1 MRDLA
6 DWLPIAVTP
15 SHGGHD
21 DKDLQNWSSLIGI
34 ITAICGNVLIAL
46 ALNVQRYAH
55 IRLHR
60 QRAQVR
66 ERARQAL
73 KNAKSQAAAAAAAS
87 GYGAA
92 RTNGS
97 LLPAKTPRPRDP
109 RDDDDDDA
117 DHDNERNYRNSYHDQ
132 YRGDSFDASE
142 TDPLTPSPQSAD
154 LHWAGYLADEEE
166 GDGKTEVTS
175 TYLKSPYWWLGQV
188 LIGVGEMGNFL
199 AYGFAPASIV
209 SPLGVVAL
217 VSNCIIAPLFFK
229 EAFRARDFWGVIV
242 AVMGAVTVVLSAN
255 QQETKLGPHEVWEA
269 ITTLEFEVY
278 MGVSIAMIVFLM
290 WLSPRYGNRTILIDL
305 GLVGLLGI
313 YTALATKGVSSMLSS
328 MLLGAFATPVT
339 YVLLLILIAT
349 AGMQIQ
355 YINKALQRFDSTQVI
370 PIQFVFFTLFVIIGS
385 AVLYRD
391 FERTTRRQAVKF
403 IGGCLLTF
411 FGVFLITSGRARPDE
426 EEDSLSDEEGIE
438 ETIGLAEQGPTS
450 HSAPRHS
457 SRRDS
462 ESETSRR
469 SSRASRVSFKEA
481 AAINKPLAA
490 LSGSGFPTLRTPL
503 SSASA
508 PKQPL
513 SGESGETA
521 PFLENAWKDNPPAA
535 PGQHQQHP
543 GLGSHATSSDTVTTV
558 LTVPVSDGEL
568 AHQPGLVIPS
578 QNQLQIP
585 AIITT
590 GGGGTSPT
598 PQSERPVTPRGPLAH
613 PSPRPHSHHYGG
625 TMISPSPFSSTLS
638 AVVADKLLGHDS
650 GSPTMRKV
658 RSRRSRP
665 GLRNSLFV
673 PQDEIEDEYYDYED
687 LEGTSAVERR
697 ASNRSDS
704 YGDGGWTDDE
714 DAAKRGFRGR
724 ARSLSHTLGGLFG
737 VKRPRRDAAPLLGG
751 GGQPG

>member
-6 DWLPIAVTP
+6 DWLPIALTP
-15 SHGGHD
+15 SHGGHG
-21 DKDLQNWSSLIGI
+21 DKELQNWSSLIGI

-73 KNAKSQAAAAAAAS
+73 KNAKSQATAAAAAS

-92 RTNGS
+92 RTNS
-97 LLPAKTPRPRDP
+97 SFC
-109 RDDDDDDA
+109 
-117 DHDNERNYRNSYHDQ
+117 HDE

-154 LHWAGYLADEEE
+154 PHWAGYLADEEE

-278 MGVSIAMIVFLM
+278 MSVSIAMIVFLM

-391 FERTTRRQAVKF
+391 FERTTRKQAVKF

-411 FGVFLITSGRARPDE
+411 FGVFLITSGRPRPDE

-438 ETIGLAEQGPTS
+438 ETIGLAEQGLTS
-450 HSAPRHS
+450 HQAPRHS

-481 AAINKPLAA
+481 AAINKHLPA

-503 SSASA
+503 SSTST

-513 SGESGETA
+513 GGENGETA
-521 PFLENAWKDNPPAA
+521 PFLENAWKCNPPAA

-543 GLGSHATSSDTVTTV
+543 ELGLHATSSDTVTTV
-558 LTVPVSDGEL
+558 LTAPVSDGEL
-568 AHQPGLVIPS
+568 AHQPSLGIPS

-590 GGGGTSPT
+590 GG
-598 PQSERPVTPRGPLAH
+598 VTPRGPLAH
-613 PSPRPHSHHYGG
+613 PSLRPHSHHYGG

-638 AVVADKLLGHDS
+638 AVVADKLLGHDG

-704 YGDGGWTDDE
+704 YGDGGWTDGE
-714 DAAKRGFRGR
+714 EAAKRGFRGR

-737 VKRPRRDAAPLLGG
+737 VKRPRRDAAPLLGDG
-751 GGQPG
+751 GADGEQAADNQDSTEARQ